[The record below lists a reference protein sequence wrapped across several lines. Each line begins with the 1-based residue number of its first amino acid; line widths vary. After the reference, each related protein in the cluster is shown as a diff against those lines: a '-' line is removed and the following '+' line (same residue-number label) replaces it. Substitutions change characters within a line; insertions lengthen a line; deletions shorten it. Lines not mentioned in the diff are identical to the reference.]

1 MAPKPPSKPRSK
13 PLSKSSGKPASS
25 DDAKAAAKDEA
36 AEAARDV
43 GKDTGQKAAKDAA
56 VSELENKLAAR
67 AAVPSPARPAV
78 AKPAMPPPDDDDED
92 EDDEDEDDLD
102 DEDDDDEE
110 LVVFTAKEAAGA
122 LATVYRFVRPF
133 LKNYKKVLALVG
145 LGVLVETLFNVIM
158 PLSLKFLIDD
168 ALGEEDLQ
176 ALFRILSVL
185 AVAGIFT
192 SIIAVWYE
200 KWDATLA
207 ASVLSDVR
215 VRLFEHIQNLPSSY
229 FGRTKRGDILARFSI
244 DMSAFEGSVDSFA
257 NSAALP
263 FMELIAG
270 IILMLFLNWQ
280 LAAVALLV
288 FPITLIGPRILTP
301 KAVQAN
307 YEQKLNESAL
317 LSMVQENVAA
327 QAVVKAFNLQ
337 RRTLGWF
344 RLRNNEAK
352 RKIGSAI
359 FLTSMVE
366 RTVTISV
373 LLLHLVVL
381 AIGAYLATKG
391 QITIGTFVTFES
403 AFWEVSYNIA
413 HIMHYIPLSIQ
424 SAAAVRH
431 MEELLDEPTRGA
443 DRPGAPDLPR
453 ITNDITF
460 DRVTFR
466 YEGSEAPVLDGLS
479 LKLNVGKSIAIVG
492 PSGSG
497 KSTLLNLILRLY
509 VPDEGRVTIDGVDI
523 RRVTRESLRSS
534 MAVVFQENMLFNMS
548 IRENIRLGKEGAT
561 DEEVEQAARK
571 AEIHRYIMSLPKKYD
586 TLVGERGDTLSGGQ
600 RQRIAIA
607 RAIVRDPS
615 ILLLDEATSALDQ
628 TTEAAINRTLL
639 KVAQGRTMI
648 FSTHR
653 LTSVVEMDEII
664 VISGGK
670 AIERGTH
677 AELLEADGV
686 YRKLWDDQGTP
697 HQVAGHI
704 RDEDDEEE
712 EEEDDEEDED
722 EKVKRK

>member
-1 MAPKPPSKPRSK
+1 MAPKPPSSDDRN
-13 PLSKSSGKPASS
+13 PASA
-25 DDAKAAAKDEA
+25 DDP
-36 AEAARDV
+36 
-43 GKDTGQKAAKDAA
+43 
-56 VSELENKLAAR
+56 ELEKKLAVEPG
-67 AAVPSPARPAV
+67 AASLAAGGKATAAPAG
-78 AKPAMPPPDDDDED
+78 DDD
-92 EDDEDEDDLD
+92 EDDEDDELELDD
-102 DEDDDDEE
+102 DEDDED

-122 LATVYRFVRPF
+122 LSTIYAFVKPI
-133 LKNYKKVLALVG
+133 LINYKKLLIFVG
-145 LGVLVETLFNVIM
+145 FGVMVETLFNVIM

-168 ALGEEDLQ
+168 ALGEEDFQ
-176 ALFRILSVL
+176 ALYKILGVL
-185 AVAGIFT
+185 AVAGIVT

-200 KWDATLA
+200 RWDARLA
-207 ASVLSDVR
+207 ASVISDVR
-215 VRLFEHIQNLPSSY
+215 SRLFEHVQNLPSAY
-229 FGRTKRGDILARFSI
+229 FARTKRGEILSRFSI
-244 DMSAFEGSVDSFA
+244 DLSAFEGSIKSFA

-263 FMELIAG
+263 FLELIAG

-317 LSMVQENVAA
+317 LGMVQENVAA
-327 QAVVKAFNLQ
+327 QAVVKAFSLQ

-344 RLRNNEAK
+344 TMRNQDVRIKTA
-352 RKIGSAI
+352 SAV
-359 FLTSMVE
+359 FLSTMVE

-413 HIMHYIPLSIQ
+413 HLMHFIPVSIQ

-431 MEELLDEPTRGA
+431 IQELLDEPTRGA

-453 ITNDITF
+453 ISNDISF
-460 DRVTFR
+460 DRVTFA
-466 YEGSEAPVLDGLS
+466 YEGSQTPVLDNLS
-479 LKLNVGKSIAIVG
+479 LKLNAGKRIAIVG

-523 RRVTRESLRSS
+523 RRVTRESLRRG

-548 IRENIRLGKEGAT
+548 IRENIRLGKEGAS
-561 DEEVEQAARK
+561 DEEVTEAARK
-571 AEIHRYIMSLPKKYD
+571 AEIHRYIMSLPQKYD
-586 TLVGERGDTLSGGQ
+586 TPVGERGDTLSGGQ

-607 RAIVRDPS
+607 RAIIRNPS
-615 ILLLDEATSALDQ
+615 VLLLDEATSALDQ

-639 KVAQGRTMI
+639 KVAEGRTMI
-648 FSTHR
+648 WSTHR

-670 AIERGTH
+670 AIERGSH
-677 AELLEADGV
+677 AQLLAANGI
-686 YRKLWDDQGTP
+686 YRKLWDDQGHTP
-697 HQVAGHI
+697 HNAAALAADD
-704 RDEDDEEE
+704 DEDEDEEDDD
-712 EEEDDEEDED
+712 EDEDEEDED
-722 EKVKRK
+722 EK

>member
-1 MAPKPPSKPRSK
+1 MAPKPPSPDDQN
-13 PLSKSSGKPASS
+13 PASA
-25 DDAKAAAKDEA
+25 DDPELAK
-36 AEAARDV
+36 
-43 GKDTGQKAAKDAA
+43 
-56 VSELENKLAAR
+56 KLAAG
-67 AAVPSPARPAV
+67 AAPAGGVAGGKAADTPPSDEED
-78 AKPAMPPPDDDDED
+78 KDDKIELDDDDDDED
-92 EDDEDEDDLD
+92 
-102 DEDDDDEE
+102 

-122 LATVYRFVRPF
+122 MATIYGFVRPY
-133 LKNYKKVLALVG
+133 LGNYKKLLIFVG
-145 LGVLVETLFNVIM
+145 FGVLVETLFNVIM

-168 ALGEEDLQ
+168 ALGEEDFQ
-176 ALFRILSVL
+176 ALYKILGVL
-185 AVAGIFT
+185 AVAGIVT

-200 KWDATLA
+200 RWDARLA
-207 ASVLSDVR
+207 AGIIADVR
-215 VRLFEHIQNLPSSY
+215 ANLFEHVQRLPASY
-229 FGRTKRGDILARFSI
+229 FARTKRGEILSRFSI
-244 DMSAFEGSVDSFA
+244 DLSAFEGSVKTFA

-263 FMELIAG
+263 FLELIAG

-317 LSMVQENVAA
+317 LGVVQENVAA
-327 QAVVKAFNLQ
+327 QAVVKAFSLQ

-344 RLRNNEAK
+344 TMRNQDVRIKTA
-352 RKIGSAI
+352 SAV
-359 FLTSMVE
+359 FLSTMVE

-413 HIMHYIPLSIQ
+413 HLMHFIPVSIQ
-424 SAAAVRH
+424 AAAAVRH
-431 MEELLDEPTRGA
+431 VQELLDEPTPGT

-460 DRVTFR
+460 DRVTFQ
-466 YEGSEAPVLDGLS
+466 YEGSETPVLDNLS
-479 LKLNVGKSIAIVG
+479 LKLNAGKRIAIVG

-509 VPDEGRVTIDGVDI
+509 QPDEGRLTIDGVDV
-523 RRVTRESLRSS
+523 RRVTIESLRRS

-561 DEEVEQAARK
+561 DEEVVEAAKK
-571 AEIHRYIMSLPKKYD
+571 AEIHNYIMSLPQKYD
-586 TLVGERGDTLSGGQ
+586 TSVGERGDTLSGGQ

-607 RAIVRDPS
+607 RAIIRNPS
-615 ILLLDEATSALDQ
+615 VLLLDEATSALDQ

-639 KVAQGRTMI
+639 KVAEGRTMI
-648 FSTHR
+648 WSTHR

-664 VISGGK
+664 VISNGK
-670 AIERGTH
+670 AIERGSH
-677 AELLEADGV
+677 AQLLDANGA
-686 YRKLWDDQGTP
+686 YRKLWDDQGHKT
-697 HQVAGHI
+697 HNAAGQADDDNEDDD
-704 RDEDDEEE
+704 DEDDDEEE
-712 EEEDDEEDED
+712 
-722 EKVKRK
+722 

>member
-1 MAPKPPSKPRSK
+1 MAPKT
-13 PLSKSSGKPASS
+13 SSSENKFPAPAHDPVKAEL
-25 DDAKAAAKDEA
+25 DD
-36 AEAARDV
+36 
-43 GKDTGQKAAKDAA
+43 
-56 VSELENKLAAR
+56 KLAAKPDVAGR
-67 AAVPSPARPAV
+67 LVADTAAASPS
-78 AKPAMPPPDDDDED
+78 DDED
-92 EDDEDEDDLD
+92 EQEDDELEI
-102 DEDDDDEE
+102 EDDEE
-110 LVVFTAKEAAGA
+110 GEDLVVFTAKEAAGA
-122 LATVYRFVRPF
+122 LATIYAFVKPF
-133 LKNYKKVLALVG
+133 LGNYKKIIAFVS
-145 LGVLVETLFNVIM
+145 LGVLVETLFNVFM

-168 ALGEEDLQ
+168 ALGEEDFQ
-176 ALFRILSVL
+176 ALYTILGVL

-192 SIIAVWYE
+192 SIVAVWYE
-200 KWDATLA
+200 RWDAKLA
-207 ASVLSDVR
+207 ASLMSDVR
-215 VRLFEHIQNLPSSY
+215 KHLFEHVQNLPSAY
-229 FGRTKRGDILARFSI
+229 FARTKRGEILSRFFV
-244 DMSAFEGSVDSFA
+244 DLAALEGSIKGFA

-263 FMELIAG
+263 FFELIAG

-301 KAVQAN
+301 KAVQSN

-317 LSMVQENVAA
+317 LGMVQENVAA
-327 QAVVKAFNLQ
+327 QAVVKAFSLQ

-344 RLRNNEAK
+344 TMRNDEAR
-352 RKIGSAI
+352 RKIASAA
-359 FLTSMVE
+359 FLSTMVE

-413 HIMHYIPLSIQ
+413 HLMHFIPVSIQ

-431 MEELLDEPTRGA
+431 IEELLDEPTRDA
-443 DRPGAPDLPR
+443 DDRPGAPDLPR
-453 ITNDITF
+453 ITHDITF
-460 DRVTFR
+460 DRVTFQ
-466 YEGSEAPVLDGLS
+466 YEGGQAPVLDNLS
-479 LKLNVGKSIAIVG
+479 LKLNVGKTIAIVG

-523 RRVTRESLRSS
+523 RKVTRASLRKS

-561 DEEVEQAARK
+561 DQEVEQAARK
-571 AEIHRYIMSLPKKYD
+571 AEIHRYIMGLPQKYD
-586 TLVGERGDTLSGGQ
+586 TEVGERGDTLSGGQ
-600 RQRIAIA
+600 RQRIAHP

-615 ILLLDEATSALDQ
+615 VLLLDEATSALDQ
-628 TTEAAINRTLL
+628 TTEAAINKTLL
-639 KVAQGRTMI
+639 KLAKGRTMI

-670 AIERGTH
+670 AIERGSH
-677 AELLEADGV
+677 AQLLAANGM
-686 YRKLWDDQGTP
+686 YRQLWDDQSRTP
-697 HQVAGHI
+697 HQAAGQTGG
-704 RDEDDEEE
+704 DDDDDDDGDDDEE
-712 EEEDDEEDED
+712 
-722 EKVKRK
+722 

>member
-1 MAPKPPSKPRSK
+1 MKAVAADGLAPESEEEI
-13 PLSKSSGKPASS
+13 LADAEVAS
-25 DDAKAAAKDEA
+25 A
-36 AEAARDV
+36 AARD
-43 GKDTGQKAAKDAA
+43 KT
-56 VSELENKLAAR
+56 S
-67 AAVPSPARPAV
+67 
-78 AKPAMPPPDDDDED
+78 PPDDDDG
-92 EDDEDEDDLD
+92 DEDEE
-102 DEDDDDEE
+102 DELELDDDEE
-110 LVVFTAKEAAGA
+110 DEDLVVFTAKEAAGA
-122 LATVYRFVRPF
+122 LATIYAFVKPF
-133 LKNYKKVLALVG
+133 LKNYKKILTFVG

-168 ALGEEDLQ
+168 ALGEEDFR
-176 ALFRILSVL
+176 ALYIILGVL
-185 AVAGIFT
+185 AAAGIIT
-192 SIIAVWYE
+192 SIVAVWYE
-200 KWDATLA
+200 RWDAKLA
-207 ASVLSDVR
+207 ASLISDVR
-215 VRLFEHIQNLPSSY
+215 TRLFEHIQNLPAAY
-229 FGRTKRGDILARFSI
+229 FARTKRGEILSRFSV
-244 DMSAFEGSVDSFA
+244 DLAAFEGSIKGFA

-263 FMELIAG
+263 FFELIAG
-270 IILMLFLNWQ
+270 IVLMLFLNWQ
-280 LAAVALLV
+280 LAVVSLLV

-307 YEQKLNESAL
+307 YEQKLNESSL
-317 LSMVQENVAA
+317 LGMVQENVAT
-327 QAVVKAFNLQ
+327 QMVVKAFMLQ

-344 RLRNNEAK
+344 TMRNDEAR
-352 RKIGSAI
+352 RKIGSAA
-359 FLTSMVE
+359 FLSTMVE

-413 HIMHYIPLSIQ
+413 HVMHFIPVSIQ

-431 MEELLDEPTRGA
+431 IQEMLDEPTRGA

-460 DRVTFR
+460 DRVTFK
-466 YEGSEAPVLDGLS
+466 YEGSQTPVLDNFS
-479 LKLNVGKSIAIVG
+479 LKLKVGKSIAIVG

-523 RRVTRESLRSS
+523 RKVTRESLRRS

-561 DEEVEQAARK
+561 DEEVVEAARK
-571 AEIHRYIMSLPKKYD
+571 AEIHRYVMSLPQKYD
-586 TLVGERGDTLSGGQ
+586 TPVGERGDTLSGGQ

-628 TTEAAINRTLL
+628 TTEAAINKTLL
-639 KVAQGRTMI
+639 KLARDRTMI

-653 LTSVVEMDEII
+653 LTSVVDMDEIV
-664 VISGGK
+664 VIAGGK
-670 AIERGTH
+670 AVERGSH
-677 AELLEADGV
+677 AKLLAANGM
-686 YRKLWDDQGTP
+686 YRKLWDDQSHQP
-697 HQVAGHI
+697 HRAADQADDDDDDDDD
-704 RDEDDEEE
+704 DED
-712 EEEDDEEDED
+712 
-722 EKVKRK
+722 